1 MNIERVEGVEWLRQY
16 SAEWDDLWLRSDVC
30 LPSSRAEPLAW
41 WHEQFSSKWSFRAVL
56 VRDAGKLV
64 AAFPWETRGRWPRT
78 GRLPFNDWFPGGL
91 ALVDPAYATR
101 EVAELL
107 LDGLAAERCHVS
119 VFRNARWES
128 PLWRR
133 LVEAV
138 ADRRWPLHQHSLY
151 ETGTVDLTRT
161 WEQLEAGFT
170 ANHRHKMRKAWRRSE
185 REGGVTLEVKDR
197 FGPGELDRLLR
208 VGFELERSG
217 WKGQAGT
224 AVLQQPGFFEFILRE
239 SEYLARDG
247 QVRLAFLRRGDQVIA
262 FEYTW
267 VAKGVVS
274 TPKIAY
280 EEAFSRLSPGQQLLH
295 WTLRDLAQAG
305 VYRSVDYVGPMT
317 ESTRRCC
324 TGSYTTGTIVLGQV
338 GGVGQAGV
346 WAYRMRRAWKNRSRV
361 VTQGPT
367 A

>member
-1 MNIERVEGVEWLRQY
+1 MNVERIEGVEGLRRLA
-16 SAEWDDLWLRSDVC
+16 AEWDDLWLRSDVC
-30 LPSSRAEPLAW
+30 LPSGRAEPLAW
-41 WHEQFSSKWSFRAVL
+41 WHEQFSPDWLFRAIL
-56 VRDAGKLV
+56 VRDAGKLI

-78 GRLPFNDWFPGGL
+78 GRLPYNDWFPGGL
-91 ALVDPAYATR
+91 ALVDPNYANR

-107 LDGLAAERCHVS
+107 LDGLAAERCQLS

-128 PLWRR
+128 DFWRHF
-133 LVEAV
+133 LAAAAE
-138 ADRRWPLHQHSLY
+138 RRWPLHHHPLY
-151 ETGTVDLTRT
+151 ETGTVDLSRS

-185 REGGVTLEVKDR
+185 REGGVELDVRNR
-197 FGPGELDRLLR
+197 FGRGELEELLR

-217 WKGQAGT
+217 WKGREGT
-224 AVLQQPGFFEFILRE
+224 AVLQQPGFFEFVLRE

-247 QVRLAFLRRGDQVIA
+247 QMRLAFLRRGEQAIA

-280 EEAFSRLSPGQQLLH
+280 DESFARLSPGQQLLH
-295 WTLRDLAQAG
+295 WTLRDLARAG
-305 VYRSVDYVGPMT
+305 VYRSVDYVGPLT

-324 TGSYTTGTIVLGQV
+324 TGVYSTGTMVLGQRSW
-338 GGVGQAGV
+338 VGQAGV
-346 WAYRMRRAWKNRSRV
+346 WAYRARRAWKNRSRV
-361 VTQGPT
+361 VRRGEN

>member
-128 PLWRR
+128 PCGGDLSKRSR
-133 LVEAV
+133 
-138 ADRRWPLHQHSLY
+138 
-151 ETGTVDLTRT
+151 TV
-161 WEQLEAGFT
+161 
-170 ANHRHKMRKAWRRSE
+170 
-185 REGGVTLEVKDR
+185 
-197 FGPGELDRLLR
+197 
-208 VGFELERSG
+208 
-217 WKGQAGT
+217 
-224 AVLQQPGFFEFILRE
+224 
-239 SEYLARDG
+239 
-247 QVRLAFLRRGDQVIA
+247 
-262 FEYTW
+262 
-267 VAKGVVS
+267 
-274 TPKIAY
+274 
-280 EEAFSRLSPGQQLLH
+280 
-295 WTLRDLAQAG
+295 
-305 VYRSVDYVGPMT
+305 VGPCI
-317 ESTRRCC
+317 STRFTKPARSISLAL
-324 TGSYTTGTIVLGQV
+324 GNNWKPASQRTTDTKCARP
-338 GGVGQAGV
+338 GG
-346 WAYRMRRAWKNRSRV
+346 
-361 VTQGPT
+361 GPSGRGE
-367 A
+367 